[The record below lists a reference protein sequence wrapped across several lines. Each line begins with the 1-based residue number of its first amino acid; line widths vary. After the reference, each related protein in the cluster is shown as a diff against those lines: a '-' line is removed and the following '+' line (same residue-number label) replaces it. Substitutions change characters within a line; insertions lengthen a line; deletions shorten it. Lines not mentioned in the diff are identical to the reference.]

1 MNLVAEILISV
12 LLVVGGAFI
21 LVGSWGLAKL
31 PSLMTRLHGPTKATT
46 LGVGACLFAS
56 MIYFPVFGGT
66 YSAHEFLITLFLFL
80 TAPVSANMIA
90 KTHIH
95 RQGRG
100 IDANPSDD
108 ILDGLP
114 SPPNQSDWATF
125 AGAGEGTARS
135 DRSRPSHH
143 DQAPQQAG
151 ARVAQLGKRRL
162 DQ

>member
-1 MNLVAEILISV
+1 MTLFAEIVISI
-12 LLVVGGAFI
+12 LLVVGGVFI

-46 LGVGACLFAS
+46 LGVGACLIAS
-56 MIYFPVFGGT
+56 MIYFPVLGGT
-66 YSAHEFLITLFLFL
+66 WSAHELLITVFLFL

-114 SPPNQSDWATF
+114 SPSTTSDWATF
-125 AGAGEGTARS
+125 VGADPVETADSASRIDAARRRSAGDIPRAHSS
-135 DRSRPSHH
+135 DDSPTT
-143 DQAPQQAG
+143 
-151 ARVAQLGKRRL
+151 
-162 DQ
+162 

>member
-1 MNLVAEILISV
+1 MNLLAEILIAT
-12 LLVVGGAFI
+12 LLVLGGLFT

-46 LGVGACLFAS
+46 LGVGACLIAS

-66 YSAHEFLITLFLFL
+66 YSAHELLITLFLFL

-90 KTHIH
+90 KVHIH

-100 IDANPSDD
+100 IDSNPSDG

-114 SPPNQSDWATF
+114 SPPNSSDWATF
-125 AGAGEGTARS
+125 VGAGV
-135 DRSRPSHH
+135 DRSE
-143 DQAPQQAG
+143 DE
-151 ARVAQLGKRRL
+151 
-162 DQ
+162 